1 MNTMKAIGQQ
11 IKNGEVTV
19 VDVRSRAEF
28 AGGHVAGSVNIPLQ
42 EIPVQLEKFRA
53 MKNIVVCC
61 ASGNRSEQAMRY
73 LLAQGID
80 CTNGGS
86 WLDINAEY

>member
-1 MNTMKAIGQQ
+1 MNTMKAIGKQ

-28 AGGHVAGSVNIPLQ
+28 AGGHVAGSLNIPLQ
-42 EIPVQLEKFRA
+42 EIPEQLEKFRA